1 MMSCFSA
8 ASARHDPRGRP
19 SGFTLLELLV
29 VLAIL
34 ALVTATSIPFIGRG
48 GSTQL
53 RGFGYDLAA
62 SLRDL
67 RESAI
72 RDHVI
77 TEFALV
83 PQSGSYRLGAVEVA
97 LPPAVTV
104 TYTVSE
110 PPLIGD
116 SPDHLVFY
124 PDGSSTGGT
133 LTISRGDVVL
143 TLEVGWMDGRIS
155 IDG

>member
-1 MMSCFSA
+1 M
-8 ASARHDPRGRP
+8 
-19 SGFTLLELLV
+19 
-29 VLAIL
+29 
-34 ALVTATSIPFIGRG
+34 ALVAATSIPFIGRG
-48 GSTQL
+48 GSVEL

-62 SLRDL
+62 HLRDL

-77 TEFALV
+77 TEFTLV
-83 PQSGSYRLGAVEVA
+83 PQSGSYRLGDVELA
-97 LPPAVTV
+97 LPPTVTV
-104 TYTVSE
+104 TYSVSE

-133 LTISRGDVVL
+133 LMVSRGDVVL
-143 TLEVGWMDGRIS
+143 RLDVGWMDGRIS